1 MRGKSKLTGLNRIH
15 VSMFKQSV
23 QALIDS
29 GAAVSCISEEFFKHI
44 PSQKPPLQ
52 NSSIQHIQGV
62 SGQTLLVCGEIT
74 VPVVFNRFT
83 IHHTFQV
90 IRNLSRPLI
99 IGVDFL
105 AEHKA
110 SINWFTH
117 TFEVQGGIT
126 EVPLITSHAKT
137 YLVTT
142 VSEIKIKSNCEVLF
156 PVRIKGIKDSTDV
169 FLLEPLSSTPTK
181 FGVLGVECISQIEQ
195 GKTVYKVLNYTNS
208 DVYIPPNTPIA
219 TASNSVKQICEDPD
233 HSKPQLNTVDKP
245 QETHQTDEQTSQQYI
260 QKAKDL
266 GFHLNDSDL
275 TSTQKQQMQEFL
287 GKNSDIF
294 AKKMDDIGKYHGYE
308 HYIDTGDSP
317 LIRQRYYRTSPKTRQ
332 EIDRQITNMVKNDI
346 LEPAADNA
354 WFSPVVLV

>member
-1 MRGKSKLTGLNRIH
+1 
-15 VSMFKQSV
+15 MFSSWNLCPV
-23 QALIDS
+23 
-29 GAAVSCISEEFFKHI
+29 
-44 PSQKPPLQ
+44 LQ
-52 NSSIQHIQGV
+52 
-62 SGQTLLVCGEIT
+62 
-74 VPVVFNRFT
+74 P
-83 IHHTFQV
+83 
-90 IRNLSRPLI
+90 NL
-99 IGVDFL
+99 
-105 AEHKA
+105 
-110 SINWFTH
+110 
-117 TFEVQGGIT
+117 
-126 EVPLITSHAKT
+126 
-137 YLVTT
+137 
-142 VSEIKIKSNCEVLF
+142 
-156 PVRIKGIKDSTDV
+156 
-169 FLLEPLSSTPTK
+169 
-181 FGVLGVECISQIEQ
+181 VLGVKCISHIEQ

-219 TASNSVKQICEDPD
+219 TPSNSVKQICADPD
-233 HSKPQLNTVDKP
+233 HSKPQLNTVDKH

-287 GKNSDIF
+287 SKNSDIF
-294 AKKMDDIGKYHGYE
+294 AKNMDDIGTYHGYE